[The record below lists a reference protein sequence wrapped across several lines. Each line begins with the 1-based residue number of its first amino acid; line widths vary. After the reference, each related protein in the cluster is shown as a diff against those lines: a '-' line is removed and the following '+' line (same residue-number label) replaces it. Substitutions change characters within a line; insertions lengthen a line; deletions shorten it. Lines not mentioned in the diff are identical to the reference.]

1 MSIKTAGLAALSLLF
16 LAVPASSAL
25 ALDRHVLVINDT
37 SYTIRE
43 FYASNVGAS
52 SWQEDILGDAVL
64 APGDTINV
72 NIDDAS
78 GYCKY
83 DFRAVFEDGDEATKR
98 AVNVC
103 EVAEF
108 TFTE

>member
-1 MSIKTAGLAALSLLF
+1 MSTKIAGFAALSLLL
-16 LAVPASSAL
+16 LAVPATSAL
-25 ALDRHVLVINDT
+25 ALDRHVLVTNDT

-52 SWQEDILGDAVL
+52 SWQEDILGNDVL
-64 APGDTINV
+64 VPGDSINV

-83 DFRAVFEDGDEATKR
+83 DFRAVFDDGTEATKP

-103 EVAEF
+103 EVARF

>member
-1 MSIKTAGLAALSLLF
+1 MSTKIAGIAAFSFLLLAA
-16 LAVPASSAL
+16 PATSAL
-25 ALDRHVLVINDT
+25 ALDRHVLVTNDT

-52 SWQEDILGDAVL
+52 SWQEDILGNDVL
-64 APGDTINV
+64 VPGDSINV

-83 DFRAVFEDGDEATKR
+83 DLRAVFNDGTEATKR

-103 EVAEF
+103 EVAQF

>member
-1 MSIKTAGLAALSLLF
+1 MSTKIAGFAAFSFLLLAAS
-16 LAVPASSAL
+16 ATHAL
-25 ALDRHVLVINDT
+25 ALDRHVLVINAT

-52 SWQEDILGDAVL
+52 SWQEDILGDEVL
-64 APGDTINV
+64 QPGDTINV
-72 NIDDAS
+72 NVDDAS

-83 DFRAVFEDGDEATKR
+83 DFRAVFDDGTEATKR

-103 EVAEF
+103 EVVKF
-108 TFTE
+108 TFTD

>member
-1 MSIKTAGLAALSLLF
+1 MTSTTATIAALSFLLAAL
-16 LAVPASSAL
+16 PATASL
-25 ALDRHVLVINDT
+25 ALDRHVLVTNDT

-43 FYASNVGAS
+43 FYASNGGAE
-52 SWQEDILGDAVL
+52 SWEEDILGDAVL
-64 APGDTINV
+64 QPGDSVNV